1 MELVGRA
8 RNLLRL
14 RKLRAGSHV
23 MKTKET
29 VKKPM
34 TAPRN
39 TPGTEKISVNV
50 SFSELDAGVVT
61 FLEVSQT
68 LVSGAPQS
76 PGLPGRK
83 EVFLCVCSCVLD
95 GILPVR
101 LLFASRRVCN

>member
-1 MELVGRA
+1 
-8 RNLLRL
+8 
-14 RKLRAGSHV
+14 

-29 VKKPM
+29 VTKPM

-39 TPGTEKISVNV
+39 TPGMEKISVNV

-61 FLEVSQT
+61 FVEVSQT

-83 EVFLCVCSCVLD
+83 EVFVCVCSCVLD